1 MPLLLKMLV
10 DSRRRD
16 VFYLVAALL
25 GVALYVL
32 TAGGGFPLD
41 DSWIHQVYARNLAER
56 GEWSFIPG
64 EPSAASTSPLYT
76 LILAVGYTL
85 NAPYVLWTHLVG
97 ALTLAAAAM
106 LAARMTQHL
115 MPERPLVAFSAG
127 LAVLLTW
134 HLLWAAASGMETMLF
149 SAFTLLLI
157 WRVWRETE
165 LDNSQLTLITLRGAL
180 FGAASAGIVLTRPEG
195 LMLAGLC
202 GIAVLVVR
210 PQGDM
215 RRAVLWSVG
224 AAGAFLVCITPYLLL
239 NLSLTGG
246 LLPATADAK
255 FAQHA
260 PLLALPFSRRLL
272 QMLVP
277 ILAGGQILL
286 LPGLVVY
293 GILLIRWRKEGR
305 AALLY
310 SLPLL
315 WGAALIFIYAARLPA
330 SYQHGRYVIPV
341 LPSLMMAGVVGLAYA
356 LTWSRRSITGRV
368 LIRSLALSAAVA
380 LAYFGIVLGPTVY
393 RQDVRIIEEEM
404 VAPARWIADN
414 LPLEDLLA
422 IHDIGAVGYFAPRP
436 ILDIAGLINMEVVA
450 IVRDADALWALM
462 QARDARYL
470 MAFPDQIP
478 GYDEYDNRLCP
489 VFRSDGSVSL
499 SAGGPK
505 MTVYRLAWDG
515 VCPS

>member
-1 MPLLLKMLV
+1 MPSLLKVLA

-16 VFYLVAALL
+16 VFYLIAALL

-76 LILAVGYTL
+76 LILAAGYTL
-85 NAPYVLWTHLVG
+85 NVPYALWTHMAG
-97 ALTLAAAAM
+97 ALALAAAAM
-106 LAARMTQHL
+106 LAARMAQHL
-115 MPERPLVAFSAG
+115 MPERPNVSFAAG

-149 SAFTLLLI
+149 STFTVFLMWL
-157 WRVWRETE
+157 VWRETE
-165 LDNSQLTLITLRGAL
+165 TDHSQLKRIIRRGAV

-195 LMLAGLC
+195 ILLAGLC
-202 GIAVLVVR
+202 VMALLIAR
-210 PQGDM
+210 PQGNL
-215 RRAVLWSVG
+215 RRAVMWGIGASV
-224 AAGAFLVCITPYLLL
+224 AFWACITPYLLL

-260 PLLALPFSRRLL
+260 PLLALPISRRLL

-293 GILLIRWRKEGR
+293 GFLLARWHRERR
-305 AALLY
+305 AAVMY
-310 SLPLL
+310 SLPLV
-315 WGAALIFIYAARLPA
+315 WGIALICIYAARLPA

-356 LTWSRRSITGRV
+356 LTWSRRSMTGRV
-368 LIRSLALSAAVA
+368 LFRSLALSAGVA
-380 LAYFGIVLGPTVY
+380 LIYFGVVLGPSVY

-404 VAPARWIADN
+404 VDPARWIAEN
-414 LPLEDLLA
+414 LPAEDLLA

-436 ILDIAGLINMEVVA
+436 ILDIAGLVNTEVVA
-450 IVRDADALWALM
+450 IVRDANALWALM
-462 QARDARYL
+462 QARNAQYL

-478 GYDEYDNRLCP
+478 GHHEDDSRLCP
-489 VFRSDGSVSL
+489 VYRSDGSVSL

-505 MTVYRLAWDG
+505 MTIYRLAWDG
-515 VCPS
+515 VCSS